1 METLDVKMKKFSF
14 RKIYST
20 GFPTIQMK
28 TLILTGSGVFTW
40 NDWNIVAP
48 DLRIEINYCK
58 K

>member
-1 METLDVKMKKFSF
+1 
-14 RKIYST
+14 
-20 GFPTIQMK
+20 MK